1 MRQLWAGG
9 RRGVAGGRGCTENA
23 KTNADKEKARK
34 QMLTVLEAAT
44 ALTEAPSSVKSLVCD
59 RLGTNTFQI
68 FLGYISKFTIMSTP

>member
-9 RRGVAGGRGCTENA
+9 EEGGWAGGEGGCTENA

-59 RLGTNTFQI
+59 RLGNKHFPDI
-68 FLGYISKFTIMSTP
+68 PWLHI